1 MQALVDAALLPNT
14 TATAIMTVF
23 AGLALA
29 LASVGIYGV
38 TSYAVTQQAR
48 EFGVRLAL
56 GATPADVL
64 AIVIRRGLTLVGT
77 GTLIGGGLAVGA
89 GQGLAALLPSVRA
102 GDVVPYLAVCAVL
115 LVVGAA
121 ACYVPARRAM
131 RLDPVEILK
140 AD

>member
-1 MQALVDAALLPNT
+1 
-14 TATAIMTVF
+14 
-23 AGLALA
+23 
-29 LASVGIYGV
+29 
-38 TSYAVTQQAR
+38 
-48 EFGVRLAL
+48 
-56 GATPADVL
+56 
-64 AIVIRRGLTLVGT
+64 LVGT
-77 GTLIGGGLAVGA
+77 GTVIGGGLAVGA

-102 GDVVPYLAVCAVL
+102 GDAVPYLAVSAVL